1 MECLFALILLCK
13 IFIFFKK
20 SGLSVILFFELLDGS
35 QSSTENFKC
44 QIFFPIELKPN
55 CFNLETVVQVV
66 KLYTVVN

>member
-13 IFIFFKK
+13 IFIFFKII
-20 SGLSVILFFELLDGS
+20 GLSVILFFELLDGS